1 MRRIQLLFLI
11 SILVSIPISAQNISL
26 EECIEA
32 AKATSPLRNL
42 QSINGQS
49 SLVQSGIIQNQWLPS
64 ASLNARG
71 TYQSDVITFP
81 ENSPLGS
88 LPALP
93 KAQYRATLD
102 ITQPI
107 YEGGAVNNAQRVA
120 GIDRNIF
127 NQQIEVTFGD
137 IERSITDLYFGV
149 LEAKEQTRSL
159 EATINYL
166 TRRRASLQSAIRNGV
181 LLSSELASYDQEL
194 LRLRQQVDLLNGQA
208 KAMQAALA
216 VQVGSEDVNDMVLT
230 TPIPDEANPEK
241 RPEYLLYDLQRA
253 KLAEQQEGLAIP
265 IRPKVAAF
273 VSAGIGQP
281 NPYNFINTDFSGFY
295 MIGITASWSPF
306 DWGTTGKK
314 KQLMSLQTES
324 VRNQELLFERQVA
337 GQQARIEQ
345 QLATMTS
352 LAEQDD
358 ELIRLQE
365 EVLIRAESQLDNG
378 TLTTAE
384 YLSEVQKLTRN
395 RLSKELHQL
404 QALKLQ
410 IQLQQL

>member
-1 MRRIQLLFLI
+1 MRRILI
-11 SILVSIPISAQNISL
+11 FFSVSIILTGTISAQSIRL

-32 AKATSPLRNL
+32 ARASSPLRDL
-42 QSINGQS
+42 QSLNGQS
-49 SLVQSGIIQNQWLPS
+49 SLVQNDILQNQWLPS

-88 LPALP
+88 LPSLP

-102 ITQPI
+102 ISQPI
-107 YEGGAVNNAQRVA
+107 YEGGAIKHAQRVA
-120 GIDRNIF
+120 GIDRNLF
-127 NQQIEVTFGD
+127 NQQVEVTFGEM
-137 IERSITDLYFGV
+137 ERSITELYFGV
-149 LEAKEQTRSL
+149 LEAREQTRSL
-159 EATINYL
+159 EATIDYL
-166 TRRRASLQSAIRNGV
+166 SRRRSSLESAIRNGV
-181 LLSSELASYDQEL
+181 LLSSELASYDQEI

-216 VQVGSEDVNDMVLT
+216 VQIGSEALNDMVLT
-230 TPIPDEANPEK
+230 RPVPDEANQKK
-241 RPEYLLYDLQRA
+241 RPEYLLYDLQQA
-253 KLAEQQEGLAIP
+253 KLTEQQEGLSTNL
-265 IRPKVAAF
+265 RPKVAAF
-273 VSAGIGQP
+273 VSAGLGQP

-295 MIGITASWSPF
+295 MVGITASWSPF
-306 DWGTTGKK
+306 DWGTTSKK

-324 VRNQELLFERQVA
+324 VRHQESLFERQVA
-337 GQQARIEQ
+337 GQKARIQQ

-352 LAEQDD
+352 LTEQDN

-365 EVLIRAESQLDNG
+365 QVLTRAESQLDNG

-384 YLSEVQKLTRN
+384 YLAEVQKLTRN